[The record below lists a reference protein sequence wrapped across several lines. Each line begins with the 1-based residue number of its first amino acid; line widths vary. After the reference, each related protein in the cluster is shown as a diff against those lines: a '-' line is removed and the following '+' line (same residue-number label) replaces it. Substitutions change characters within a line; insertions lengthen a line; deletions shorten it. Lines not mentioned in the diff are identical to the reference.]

1 MSHPDETGQF
11 RKKISILQQKVSL
24 LETMVEDRTREAY
37 LYQVELE
44 RYQTQLEEL
53 IEARTLS
60 LQQAEARYRGL
71 FENAIEG
78 IYQTSPTGKILTC
91 NPAFARMLGYDSPSA
106 IINKVDDLAHD
117 LYVNPADRD
126 RLLRILH
133 NKGKVH
139 GFVARLRRQDG
150 SVIWVESHCRLIQTA
165 DSAEP
170 LIEGMSINISR
181 RKEAE
186 ETLTTEKERLAVTLQ
201 SIGDGVICTDTE
213 GRVTLLNLV
222 TENLT
227 GWNDDEARGLPL
239 TEVFQ
244 IINEQTRQP
253 VENPVIRVLRE
264 GMTIGLANHTILI
277 SRSGQEYAIADSAA
291 PIRCHTGEILGV
303 VLVFRDVTN
312 QQRLEAEIQKIEKL
326 ESVGVLAGGIAHDF
340 NNILTAV
347 MGNLSLALRL
357 TDHDDQRHDLLANA
371 GKAARRA
378 IKLTRQLLTFAK
390 GGEPVREVAAI
401 DEVIRESAEFILH
414 GSNCSYSF
422 EYPDDLWSAR
432 FDRGQISQ
440 VIQNL
445 VLNAIQAMPAGG
457 TIKIRCANQEIEP
470 GSALPLPTGRY
481 LSISLRDNGPGIPL
495 EQIGKIFDP
504 YFTTKEA
511 GNGLGLAITHAIIK
525 KHEGHIEAASTL
537 GAGVTFTIFLP
548 ANQDTLE
555 TKTTAQPGLEGH
567 ASGRILV
574 MDNEEAVRK
583 TCASILAYLGY
594 QVEEAADGRE
604 AIALY
609 QAALKTAT
617 PFAAVIMDL
626 TIPGGMGGIEA
637 ALELRQADPTA
648 ILLASSGYSHD
659 QVMANCHHTY
669 GFNGAIGKPYQVN
682 ELASA
687 LRLALGR

>member
-340 NNILTAV
+340 
-347 MGNLSLALRL
+347 
-357 TDHDDQRHDLLANA
+357 
-371 GKAARRA
+371 
-378 IKLTRQLLTFAK
+378 
-390 GGEPVREVAAI
+390 
-401 DEVIRESAEFILH
+401 
-414 GSNCSYSF
+414 
-422 EYPDDLWSAR
+422 
-432 FDRGQISQ
+432 
-440 VIQNL
+440 
-445 VLNAIQAMPAGG
+445 
-457 TIKIRCANQEIEP
+457 
-470 GSALPLPTGRY
+470 
-481 LSISLRDNGPGIPL
+481 
-495 EQIGKIFDP
+495 
-504 YFTTKEA
+504 
-511 GNGLGLAITHAIIK
+511 
-525 KHEGHIEAASTL
+525 
-537 GAGVTFTIFLP
+537 
-548 ANQDTLE
+548 
-555 TKTTAQPGLEGH
+555 
-567 ASGRILV
+567 
-574 MDNEEAVRK
+574 
-583 TCASILAYLGY
+583 
-594 QVEEAADGRE
+594 
-604 AIALY
+604 
-609 QAALKTAT
+609 
-617 PFAAVIMDL
+617 
-626 TIPGGMGGIEA
+626 
-637 ALELRQADPTA
+637 
-648 ILLASSGYSHD
+648 
-659 QVMANCHHTY
+659 
-669 GFNGAIGKPYQVN
+669 
-682 ELASA
+682 
-687 LRLALGR
+687 